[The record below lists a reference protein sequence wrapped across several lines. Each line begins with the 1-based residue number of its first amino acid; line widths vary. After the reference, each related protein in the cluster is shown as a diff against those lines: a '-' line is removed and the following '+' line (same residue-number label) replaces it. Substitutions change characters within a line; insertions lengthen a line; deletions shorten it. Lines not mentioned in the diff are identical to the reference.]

1 MRLEAGGRP
10 GALILPISGK
20 PEIGGRPHP
29 SRRRSAGRV
38 ACAAP
43 PQDEGGTS
51 LARTPDRPHA
61 LMSHV
66 KPRRRNSPASPQTPE
81 RYRCDDRATVGAKPR
96 DVGQHPLMS
105 HVKPRRRNSP
115 ASPQTPE
122 RYRCDDRATVG
133 AKPRDVGQHP
143 LIRGFTHVR
152 ASVWGCPGLRTGVD
166 LAIGL
171 TARSG
176 IPLAA
181 APLPPLHEIIFTGP
195 CPGAGS
201 LKIWFARAAG
211 SLRTSRLTLLQQAQG

>member
-1 MRLEAGGRP
+1 
-10 GALILPISGK
+10 
-20 PEIGGRPHP
+20 
-29 SRRRSAGRV
+29 
-38 ACAAP
+38 
-43 PQDEGGTS
+43 
-51 LARTPDRPHA
+51 
-61 LMSHV
+61 MSHV
-66 KPRRRNSPASPQTPE
+66 KPRR
-81 RYRCDDRATVGAKPR
+81 C
-96 DVGQHPLMS
+96 
-105 HVKPRRRNSP
+105 NSP

-211 SLRTSRLTLLQQAQG
+211 SLRTSRLTLLQQAQGIARPAAQMKPASSRATAVMATVLSLPLRISAR